1 MNRLV
6 GIGAVCCAATVAGAM
21 ASGTAFGDP
30 VADFYKGK
38 TVTMIAAASAGGGY
52 DIYGRTV
59 AKYLGSHL
67 PGQPTIVMQFMPGA
81 GGTKAANYLYNVSAR
96 DGSVLG
102 LTSNAAP
109 VFQALGGVGV
119 KYDASK
125 FNYIGRAA
133 SMQYVIMVWHTAGVK
148 SLDDMKTKQVIFGA
162 TGKSQSNYMVP
173 IVLKNLLHLKAKV
186 ITGYPGTNEI
196 TMALEKGE
204 LTGRAGAW
212 SSWLAS
218 RPQWIKDHIVIPV
231 AQSGLERA
239 ADLPHAPLLLDMAK
253 NDEERQVLELLASD
267 AAVGR
272 GFMMPP
278 AVPKDR
284 VTAMRRAF
292 DKAMADPAF
301 LADAKKRDLIIEP
314 WTGEKL
320 QAVVDK
326 TVSASPKIIAR
337 AKQVLEWK

>member
-6 GIGAVCCAATVAGAM
+6 AFRAVLVAGAI
-21 ASGTAFGDP
+21 ASGAALGDP
-30 VADFYKGK
+30 VADFYKGR

-52 DIYGRTV
+52 DFYGRMV
-59 AKYLGSHL
+59 AKYLGKHL
-67 PGQPTIVMQFMPGA
+67 PGEPNIVMQFMPGA
-81 GGTKAANYLYNVSAR
+81 GGTKAANYLYNVSQR

-102 LTSNAAP
+102 LPSNAAP

-119 KYDASK
+119 KYDAAK

-133 SMQYVIMVWHTAGVK
+133 SMQYVIMVWHTTGVK
-148 SLDDMKTKQVIFGA
+148 SLADMKTKEIVFGA

-173 IVLKNLLHLKAKV
+173 IVLKNLLGLKAKV
-186 ITGYPGTNEI
+186 ITGYPGTNE
-196 TMALEKGE
+196 TTLALEKGE

-212 SSWLAS
+212 SSWLTE
-218 RPQWIKDHIVIPV
+218 RPQWIKENTVIAI

-239 ADLPHAPLLLDMAK
+239 TDLPNAPLLLEMAK

-278 AVPKDR
+278 AVPKER

-301 LADAKKRDLIIEP
+301 LEEAKKRDLIIEP

-320 QAVVDK
+320 QEVVDK

>member
-1 MNRLV
+1 MKMIV
-6 GIGAVCCAATVAGAM
+6 GRGAVCAAVLTCGALVAGSAY
-21 ASGTAFGDP
+21 GDP
-30 VADFYKGK
+30 IADFYKGR

-52 DIYGRTV
+52 DAYGRVV
-59 AKYLGSHL
+59 AKYLSKYL
-67 PGQPTIVMQFMPGA
+67 PGQPNILMQFMPGA

-96 DGSVLG
+96 DGSILG
-102 LTSNAAP
+102 LPSNAAP
-109 VFQALGGVGV
+109 VFQALGGTGV

-173 IVLKNLLHLKAKV
+173 IVLKNLFHLKAKV
-186 ITGYPGTNEI
+186 ITGYPGTNE
-196 TMALEKGE
+196 TTLALEKGE

-212 SSWLAS
+212 SSWLAE
-218 RPQWIKDHIVIPV
+218 RPEWIKNHTVIPV

-239 ADLPHAPLLLDMAK
+239 RDLPNAPLLLDLARS
-253 NDEERQVLELLASD
+253 DEEHRVLTLLASD

-272 GFMMPP
+272 GFMTTPS
-278 AVPKDR
+278 VPQER
-284 VTAMRRAF
+284 VQALRRAF

-301 LADAKKRDLIIEP
+301 REEAKKRNLVVEP

-320 QAVVDK
+320 QQVVDE
-326 TVSASPKIIAR
+326 TVSAPPKIIAR
-337 AKQVLEWK
+337 AKQVLDWK